1 MFLSAFGLN
10 QHQERDLQIRIL
22 RVRSKPVGGG
32 GVGRGE
38 SGQLGA
44 RIEQGRGRAGLNDKV
59 GDPESLVDIRHT
71 LALLKL
77 ALSLSERLV
86 DF

>member
-10 QHQERDLQIRIL
+10 QHQERDLPNQDFESEIKAGVGWGVGAVRGAVGSKD
-22 RVRSKPVGGG
+22 RVR
-32 GVGRGE
+32 E
-38 SGQLGA
+38 
-44 RIEQGRGRAGLNDKV
+44 GRAGLNDKV
-59 GDPESLVDIRHT
+59 GDPESLVDIST